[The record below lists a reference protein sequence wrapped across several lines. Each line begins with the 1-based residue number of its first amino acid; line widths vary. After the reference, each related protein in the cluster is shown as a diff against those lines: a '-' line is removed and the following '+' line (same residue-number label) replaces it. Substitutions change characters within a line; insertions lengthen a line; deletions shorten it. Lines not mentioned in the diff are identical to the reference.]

1 MSRKS
6 KTISREVAAIA
17 RSLVCMPDL
26 NDRLDEMK
34 RQVDLIAPYLSGD
47 DSVDLQLEAN
57 LIDELQKLI
66 KRMKRRVNHGNK
78 H

>member
-6 KTISREVAAIA
+6 KTISREVAAIV